1 MQTSRFIEISGIVG
15 HHYLYVYEIYA
26 IYKHSNQ
33 CFNLGLFLIVKLHG
47 NWSTFIN
54 NIGLMGPLNQIH
66 REVKGNYV

>member
-33 CFNLGLFLIVKLHG
+33 CFNLSLFLIV
-47 NWSTFIN
+47 NTVT
-54 NIGLMGPLNQIH
+54 GLLL
-66 REVKGNYV
+66 